1 MPHGLCSF
9 KTEETISCSS
19 TYYQLSQVSFRK
31 TPQSH
36 SHYPS
41 TTTPILHA
49 KHLWSSVTSTD
60 LFQSPTIPHTHTTRR
75 RAYSPQSRPLLAF
88 SLLFQHSASCT
99 RYEHSLTSTNNNIH
113 MLITIQCSLSIFGK
127 QTTPCGCSE
136 AGLAKQPTAITKSDL
151 ATFMTFVNYP
161 CKHQSLHTWTTPSSK
176 YVAALSEIK
185 SARFSPTLQLAM
197 WNISGAHSHK
207 SNYSYNNFLTV
218 SISPDTLTTDLF
230 LSTNHNNIMQASG
243 TFSQTLSMNLR
254 FSLNKNQTYPFLAA
268 QSTLIVRPY
277 PTYNQPTLGNS
288 NLLLQQ
294 HQSNTN
300 YQQHSAGF
308 AWLLDTATHVNK
320 QKMMLSP

>member
-1 MPHGLCSF
+1 M
-9 KTEETISCSS
+9 
-19 TYYQLSQVSFRK
+19 
-31 TPQSH
+31 
-36 SHYPS
+36 
-41 TTTPILHA
+41 
-49 KHLWSSVTSTD
+49 
-60 LFQSPTIPHTHTTRR
+60 
-75 RAYSPQSRPLLAF
+75 
-88 SLLFQHSASCT
+88 
-99 RYEHSLTSTNNNIH
+99 
-113 MLITIQCSLSIFGK
+113 
-127 QTTPCGCSE
+127 
-136 AGLAKQPTAITKSDL
+136 
-151 ATFMTFVNYP
+151 
-161 CKHQSLHTWTTPSSK
+161 
-176 YVAALSEIK
+176 AALSAIK

-207 SNYSYNNFLTV
+207 SNYSYNNSLTV
-218 SISPDTLTTDLF
+218 SISPDTLTTDMF

-320 QKMMLSP
+320 QKMMLSLNSKVRIARISRESTTSARRLRCFGILADWFFGQVGALI